1 MISFKA
7 NKQTEPKTVARP
19 KSSPGEGPVLSR
31 TVLSQDAI
39 RSRAYE
45 LYENRGCGH
54 GQDER
59 DWLRAEQEIR
69 KLKR

>member
-1 MISFKA
+1 MISPKA
-7 NKQTEPKTVARP
+7 KKQTHPKVVVRP
-19 KSSPGEGPVLSR
+19 KSSPGEEPMLSG

-45 LYENRGCGH
+45 LYENRGSEH

-59 DWLRAEQEIR
+59 DWLLAEQEIL

>member
-1 MISFKA
+1 M
-7 NKQTEPKTVARP
+7 QPKVVGLP
-19 KSSPGEGPVLSR
+19 KSSPGEGPMLSG

-45 LYENRGCGH
+45 LYENRGCEH

-59 DWLRAEQEIR
+59 DWLLAEQEIL

>member
-1 MISFKA
+1 MISPKA
-7 NKQTEPKTVARP
+7 NKQTQPRIVVRP
-19 KSSPGEGPVLSR
+19 KSSPGEGPMLSR

-45 LYENRGCGH
+45 LYENRGCEH

-59 DWLRAEQEIR
+59 DWLRAEQEML

>member
-1 MISFKA
+1 MISPKA
-7 NKQTEPKTVARP
+7 NKQTQPKIVVRP
-19 KSSPGEGPVLSR
+19 KSSPGEGPMLSR
-31 TVLSQDAI
+31 TLLSQDAI

-45 LYENRGCGH
+45 LYENRGCEH

-59 DWLRAEQEIR
+59 GWFLAEQEVL

>member
-1 MISFKA
+1 MISPKA
-7 NKQTEPKTVARP
+7 KKQTQPEVVVRQ
-19 KSSPGEGPVLSR
+19 KSPPGERPMLSG

-45 LYENRGCGH
+45 LYEKRGCEHGH
-54 GQDER
+54 DER
-59 DWLRAEQEIR
+59 DWLLAEQEIL

>member
-1 MISFKA
+1 MISPKA
-7 NKQTEPKTVARP
+7 NKQTQPKVVVRP
-19 KSSPGEGPVLSR
+19 KSSLGEGPMLSG

-45 LYENRGCGH
+45 LYENRGCEH

-59 DWLRAEQEIR
+59 DWLLAEQEIL

>member
-1 MISFKA
+1 M
-7 NKQTEPKTVARP
+7 
-19 KSSPGEGPVLSR
+19 LSG

-45 LYENRGCGH
+45 LYEKRGCEH
-54 GQDER
+54 GQNER
-59 DWLRAEQEIR
+59 DWLLAEQEIL

>member
-1 MISFKA
+1 M
-7 NKQTEPKTVARP
+7 
-19 KSSPGEGPVLSR
+19 LSG

-45 LYENRGCGH
+45 LYEKRGCEHGH
-54 GQDER
+54 DER
-59 DWLRAEQEIR
+59 DWLLAEQEIL

>member
-1 MISFKA
+1 M
-7 NKQTEPKTVARP
+7 
-19 KSSPGEGPVLSR
+19 LSG

-45 LYENRGCGH
+45 LYENRGCEH

-59 DWLRAEQEIR
+59 DWLLAEQEIL